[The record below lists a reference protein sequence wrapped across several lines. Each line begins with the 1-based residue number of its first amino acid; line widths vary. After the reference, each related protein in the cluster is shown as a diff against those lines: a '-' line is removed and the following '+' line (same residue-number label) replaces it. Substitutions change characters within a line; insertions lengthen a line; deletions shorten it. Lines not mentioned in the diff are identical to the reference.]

1 MFFGHNIY
9 EVMIMKNKDGLG
21 NPMQKGER
29 RQRLHQGQNNVGN
42 PRKSDFYTNH
52 QGEEI
57 K

>member
-29 RQRLHQGQNNVGN
+29 RQRLHENQNNVGN
-42 PRKSDFYTNH
+42 DKKDSGYDKI
-52 QGEEI
+52 Q
-57 K
+57 